1 MKGCGSIY
9 IFYLSEKGNH
19 MRCMGKTIGLA
30 ALTFGGGVLLCALL
44 PSGILVCVEAA
55 VIVAAGILLFKD

>member
-1 MKGCGSIY
+1 
-9 IFYLSEKGNH
+9 

-44 PSGILVCVEAA
+44 PSGVLVCVEAA
-55 VIVAAGILLFKD
+55 VIVTAGVFMFKK